1 MTSGSAATA
10 VTIHTRGLLFDMDG
24 ILVSSLGSVERSW
37 SKWAAGRSIDA
48 ASTVRMAHGRR
59 AIDTLRELLPDADH
73 FAELKAI
80 EDFEVADTSDLRV
93 LDGVMA
99 LLQALPRDRW
109 TIVTS
114 ATDRL
119 ARARLAHAGVPVP
132 ERIVTGEMVTLG
144 KPSAEPYRKGAEILG
159 LAPEDC
165 VVVEDSVSGVRAGLA
180 SGCRVLATTFSH
192 SAEELAAATWIVK
205 SLADLAVTVLD
216 DRRRLVLELA
226 AGALQPRLAV

>member
-24 ILVSSLGSVERSW
+24 ILVSLLGSVERSW

-73 FAELKAI
+73 FAELRAI
-80 EDFEVADTSDLRV
+80 EDLEVADTSDLRV

-144 KPSAEPYRKGAEILG
+144 KPSAEPYRKGAEIG

-165 VVVEDSVSGVRAGLA
+165 VVVEDSVSGVR
-180 SGCRVLATTFSH
+180 VV
-192 SAEELAAATWIVK
+192 WPP
-205 SLADLAVTVLD
+205 
-216 DRRRLVLELA
+216 A
-226 AGALQPRLAV
+226 AGCSRPHSPTPPKSWPRPPGL